1 MHIRDRNKGV
11 IWTPNFNNWL
21 EVEMHLIIPRE
32 LLEWIDERRGKLSRQ
47 TFMLKCLFKLK
58 EIQDMTE

>member
-1 MHIRDRNKGV
+1 M
-11 IWTPNFNNWL
+11 TPNFNNWQ
-21 EVEMHLIIPRE
+21 EMEMNLIIPRE
-32 LLEWIDERRGKLSRQ
+32 LLEWIDDRRGKLSRQ